1 MKKRVI
7 VLYGGRSA
15 EHEVSVE
22 SAASVME
29 AIDQTLFEPIPV
41 GITRQGQWVFCT
53 DPRDLRQQGIKE
65 VLPAPEQNGIGKIA
79 YILSQG
85 DVVFPVLHGTYGE
98 DGAVQGLL
106 EMVGIP
112 YVGAGVGGS
121 ALGMDKVM
129 MKAVFS
135 HYGLPVTPYVWSTVR
150 DFEASPETLIA
161 DAEGNLNYPMFVK
174 PASLGSSVGVTK
186 VHSRQELLAAV
197 KEAARFDRKVMVEQG
212 VQAREIEVSVMGN
225 DDVVTSVPGE
235 IVPGADFYDYSAKYL
250 SGSTMLIPADIS
262 AELTE
267 QFRVMAVRVYRAID
281 CHGLARVDFFLLQDN
296 SLLVN
301 EINTMPG
308 FTVNSM
314 YPKMWDASGL
324 DYTSLITSLI
334 TLAFDAFASKRRI
347 SLSLSE

>member
-29 AIDQTLFEPIPV
+29 ALDKNLFDPIPV
-41 GITRQGQWVFCT
+41 GITRQGQWVFCV
-53 DPRDLRQQGIKE
+53 DPRDMRKQGVRE
-65 VLPAPEQNGIGKIA
+65 VLPDPEQDGIGKIA
-79 YILSQG
+79 YILSQS

-135 HYGLPVTPYVWSTVR
+135 HCALPVTPYVWSTVHEYR
-150 DFEASPETLIA
+150 KDPEVFLDSAEAKL
-161 DAEGNLNYPMFVK
+161 GYPMFVK
-174 PASLGSSVGVTK
+174 PASLGSSIGVSK
-186 VHSRQELLAAV
+186 VHSRTELMAAV
-197 KEAARFDRKVMVEQG
+197 DDAARYDRKFMVEQG
-212 VQAREIEVSVMGN
+212 VVAREIEVSVLGN
-225 DDVVTSVPGE
+225 ETARTSLPGE
-235 IVPGADFYDYSAKYL
+235 IIPGADFYDYSAKYL
-250 SGSTMLIPADIS
+250 SGSTMLVPADVS
-262 AELTE
+262 SEVSERVREL
-267 QFRVMAVRVYRAID
+267 AVTVYRAID
-281 CHGLARVDFFLLQDN
+281 CRGLARVDFFLLRDD
-296 SLLVN
+296 SVLIN

-324 DYTSLITSLI
+324 DYTSLITELI
-334 TLAFDAFASKRRI
+334 NLSFETFEAGRRI
-347 SLSLSE
+347 SVSLSE

>member
-7 VLYGGRSA
+7 VLYGGRST

-29 AIDQTLFEPIPV
+29 AMDKKLYEPIPV
-41 GITRQGQWVFCT
+41 GITRQGQWVFCA
-53 DPRDLRQQGIKE
+53 DPRELLQSGVKE
-65 VLPAPEQNGIGKIA
+65 VLPSPEQNGIGRIA

-129 MKAVFS
+129 MKAVFN
-135 HYGLPVTPYVWSTVR
+135 YCGLPVVSYVWTTVH
-150 DFEASPETLIA
+150 DYESDP
-161 DAEGNLNYPMFVK
+161 DAFISLVEEKLFYPMFVK
-174 PASLGSSVGVTK
+174 PASLGSSVGVAK
-186 VHSRQELLAAV
+186 VSNREELVAAIAD
-197 KEAARFDRKVMVEQG
+197 AARYDRKVMVEQA
-212 VQAREIEVSVMGN
+212 VEAREVEISVMGN
-225 DDVVTSVPGE
+225 EVIRTSIPGE
-235 IVPGADFYDYSAKYL
+235 IVPGADFYNYSAKYL

-262 AELTE
+262 AELV
-267 QFRVMAVRVYRAID
+267 QQVSDLAVRVYKAID
-281 CHGLARVDFFLLQDN
+281 CYGLARVDFFLLKDHT
-296 SLLVN
+296 LLIN

-314 YPKMWDASGL
+314 YPKMWDATGV

-334 TLAFDAFASKRRI
+334 SLAFEAFEAKRRI
-347 SLSLSE
+347 SISFGE

>member
-1 MKKRVI
+1 MKRVI

-22 SAASVME
+22 SAASVMA
-29 AIDQTLFEPIPV
+29 AIDKNLFEPIPV
-41 GITRQGQWVFCT
+41 GITRQGQWVFCV
-53 DPRDLRQQGIKE
+53 DPRDLLRQGIKE

-85 DVVFPVLHGTYGE
+85 EVVFPVMHGTYGE

-135 HYGLPVTPYVWSTVR
+135 HSGLPITPYVWSTVR
-150 DFEASPETLIA
+150 DFELDPEAFL
-161 DAEGNLNYPMFVK
+161 DEAEESLAYPMFVK

-186 VHSRQELLAAV
+186 VRDREELASAIRN
-197 KEAARFDRKVMVEQG
+197 AARYDRKVMVEQG
-212 VQAREIEVSVMGN
+212 VRAREIEISVMGN
-225 DDVVTSVPGE
+225 DCPEASLPGE
-235 IVPGADFYDYSAKYL
+235 IVPGADFYDYNAKYL
-250 SGSTMLIPADIS
+250 SGSTMLTPADIP
-262 AELTE
+262 AALAWQVREL
-267 QFRVMAVRVYRAID
+267 AVRVYKAID
-281 CHGLARVDFFLLQDN
+281 CRGLARVDFFLLQDN

-324 DYTSLITSLI
+324 DYTTLITNLI
-334 TLAFDAFASKRRI
+334 SLAFEAFDSKRRI
-347 SLSLSE
+347 SVSLSE

>member
-1 MKKRVI
+1 
-7 VLYGGRSA
+7 
-15 EHEVSVE
+15 
-22 SAASVME
+22 
-29 AIDQTLFEPIPV
+29 
-41 GITRQGQWVFCT
+41 FCV
-53 DPRDLRQQGIKE
+53 DPRELRKQGIKE

-129 MKAVFS
+129 MKAVFG
-135 HYGLPVTPYVWSTVR
+135 HCGLPVTPYVWSTVR
-150 DFEASPETLIA
+150 DFELAP
-161 DAEGNLNYPMFVK
+161 DALVSEAESSLKYPLFVK

-186 VHSRQELLAAV
+186 VRNRQELLDAV
-197 KEAARFDRKVMVEQG
+197 REAARYDRKVMVEQG
-212 VQAREIEVSVMGN
+212 VEAREIEISVMGN
-225 DDVVTSVPGE
+225 DDPETSLPGE
-235 IVPGADFYDYSAKYL
+235 IVPGADFYDYNAKYL

-262 AELTE
+262 AELAA
-267 QFRVMAVRVYRAID
+267 QARDMAVRVYRAID
-281 CHGLARVDFFLLQDN
+281 CHGLARVDFFLLKDN

-314 YPKMWDASGL
+314 YPKMWDATGL

-334 TLAFDAFASKRRI
+334 SLAFDAFESKRRI
-347 SLSLSE
+347 STSLSE